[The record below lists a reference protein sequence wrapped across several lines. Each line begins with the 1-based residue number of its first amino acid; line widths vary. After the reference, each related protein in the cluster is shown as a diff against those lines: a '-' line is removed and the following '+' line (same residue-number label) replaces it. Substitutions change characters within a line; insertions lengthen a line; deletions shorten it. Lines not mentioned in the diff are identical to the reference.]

1 MKNLK
6 ENISILVFGIGWFLM
21 IIGILIMSSFVF
33 LLVGIIMFLLGEF
46 IFTKRKKRRLANRDN

>member
-33 LLVGIIMFLLGEF
+33 LLVGIIMFLLGGF